1 MSVNSEAIKPAHT
14 AGYRRIVL
22 SMLVLVYAFNFLDR
36 QIIGILAEPIKAE
49 FGLSDKQMGLLLG
62 PSFAIL
68 YAVLGVPI
76 AWLADRKSR
85 AWIMTIALTLWS
97 GMTALCGVATNF
109 TQLFMTR
116 IGVGIGEAGGV
127 APAYSLISDFT
138 PVHQRG
144 RALAAYSFGIPIGSA
159 IGIVFGGVISTILD
173 WRWAF
178 IIVGLL
184 GIAIAPI
191 FRLVVREPKR
201 GYYDPP
207 TAKVKPASIKQVG
220 KTIFKKPSFWFM
232 SFGAASSSMM
242 GYGLFGWMASFLVR
256 SFGDELP
263 NFFSWLPNWMLPENP
278 TPVLYAA
285 YFYGTIILLSG
296 ILGMWLGG
304 SLSDKF
310 ASKSKRAYVIVP
322 TIAFAVIVPFYV
334 LGLMSNNLLVVFFAL
349 MIPTGLGLVWLGPV
363 LAAIQGIAPPNMRAS
378 AAALFLLIN
387 NLIGI
392 ALGPLLIGI
401 ISDALSAKYGDE
413 SLRYSILTGT
423 IFYVI
428 AAILLYM
435 ASRYISDDWENTH

>member
-1 MSVNSEAIKPAHT
+1 
-14 AGYRRIVL
+14 
-22 SMLVLVYAFNFLDR
+22 
-36 QIIGILAEPIKAE
+36 
-49 FGLSDKQMGLLLG
+49 
-62 PSFAIL
+62 
-68 YAVLGVPI
+68 
-76 AWLADRKSR
+76 
-85 AWIMTIALTLWS
+85 
-97 GMTALCGVATNF
+97 
-109 TQLFMTR
+109 
-116 IGVGIGEAGGV
+116 
-127 APAYSLISDFT
+127 
-138 PVHQRG
+138 
-144 RALAAYSFGIPIGSA
+144 
-159 IGIVFGGVISTILD
+159 
-173 WRWAF
+173 
-178 IIVGLL
+178 
-184 GIAIAPI
+184 
-191 FRLVVREPKR
+191 KR

-207 TAKVKPASIKQVG
+207 TAKVKPASIKEVG

-256 SFGDELP
+256 SFGEDLP
-263 NFFSWLPNWMLPENP
+263 SFFSWLPNWMLPENP

-310 ASKSKRAYVIVP
+310 ASKSKRAYVLVP

-334 LGLMSNNLLVVFFAL
+334 LGLMSNNLFVVFFAL

>member
-1 MSVNSEAIKPAHT
+1 MPPSQNAIKPAHSNS
-14 AGYRRIVL
+14 YRTLVL

-85 AWIMTIALTLWS
+85 AWIMTIALALWS
-97 GMTALCGVATNF
+97 GMTALCGVAGSF
-109 TQLFMTR
+109 TQLFMAR
-116 IGVGIGEAGGV
+116 IGVGVGEAGGV

-138 PVHQRG
+138 PPEKRG

-178 IIVGLL
+178 IIVGLM

-191 FRLVVREPKR
+191 FRFIVREPKR

-207 TAKVKPASIKQVG
+207 SAQIEPASIKQVG
-220 KTIFKKPSFWFM
+220 RTIFKKPSFWFM

-242 GYGLFGWMASFLVR
+242 GYGLFGWMASYLVR

-263 NFFSWLPNWMLPENP
+263 EFFSWLPSWMLPETP

-296 ILGMWLGG
+296 MLGMWLGG

-310 ASKSKRAYVIVP
+310 GSKSKRAYVLVP
-322 TIAFAVIVPFYV
+322 TIAFAIIVPFYM

-392 ALGPLLIGI
+392 ALGPLLIGV
-401 ISDALSAKYGDE
+401 ISDALNAKYGDE

-428 AAILLYM
+428 AAVLLFM
-435 ASRYISDDWENTH
+435 ASRYISDDWER

>member
-1 MSVNSEAIKPAHT
+1 MTSSSPHIVPAHSKS
-14 AGYRRIVL
+14 YRTLVM

-49 FGLSDKQMGLLLG
+49 FDLSDKQMGLLLG

-76 AWLADRKSR
+76 AWLADRRSR
-85 AWIMTIALTLWS
+85 AWIMTIALTIWS
-97 GMTALCGVATNF
+97 GMTALCGVAGSF
-109 TQLFMTR
+109 TQLFVTR

-138 PVHQRG
+138 PVKQRG
-144 RALAAYSFGIPIGSA
+144 RALSMYSFGIPIGSA

-191 FRLVVREPKR
+191 FRFIVREPKR

-207 TAKVKPASIKQVG
+207 TAKVEPASMKEVTQ
-220 KTIFKKPSFWFM
+220 TIFKKPSFWFM

-242 GYGLFGWMASFLVR
+242 GYGLFGWMASYLVR
-256 SFGDELP
+256 SFGNDLP
-263 NFFSWLPNWMLPENP
+263 EFFSWLPSWMLPENP

-285 YFYGTIILLSG
+285 YFYGTIILFAG
-296 ILGMWLGG
+296 IIGMWLGG

-310 ASKSKRAYVIVP
+310 GSKDKRAYVLVP
-322 TIAFAVIVPFYV
+322 TIAFAIIIPFYI
-334 LGLMSNNLLVVFFAL
+334 LGLMSNNLTVIFFAL

-392 ALGPLLIGI
+392 ALGPFLIGV
-401 ISDALSAKYGDE
+401 ISDSLSSKYGNE
-413 SLRYSILTGT
+413 SLRYSILAGT

-435 ASRYISDDWENTH
+435 ASRHIERDWEK

>member
-1 MSVNSEAIKPAHT
+1 MPPSPNAIKPAHSNS
-14 AGYRRIVL
+14 YRTLVL

-85 AWIMTIALTLWS
+85 AWIMTIALALWS
-97 GMTALCGVATNF
+97 GMTALCGVAGSF
-109 TQLFMTR
+109 TQLFMAR
-116 IGVGIGEAGGV
+116 IGVGVGEAGGV

-138 PVHQRG
+138 PPEKRG

-159 IGIVFGGVISTILD
+159 IGIIFGGVISTILD

-178 IIVGLL
+178 IIVGLM

-191 FRLVVREPKR
+191 FRFIVREPAR
-201 GYYDPP
+201 GHYDPP
-207 TAKVKPASIKQVG
+207 SSNIKPASIKQVG
-220 KTIFKKPSFWFM
+220 QTIFKKRSFWFM

-242 GYGLFGWMASFLVR
+242 GYGLFGWMASYLVR

-263 NFFSWLPNWMLPENP
+263 EFFSWLPSWMLPETP

-310 ASKSKRAYVIVP
+310 GNKSKRAYVLVP
-322 TIAFAVIVPFYV
+322 TIAFAIILPFYI
-334 LGLMSNNLLVVFFAL
+334 LGLISNNLLVVFFAL

-392 ALGPLLIGI
+392 ALGPFLIGV
-401 ISDALSAKYGDE
+401 ISDSLSVKYGDE
-413 SLRYSILTGT
+413 SLRYSILAGT

-428 AAILLYM
+428 AAMLLYM
-435 ASRYISDDWENTH
+435 ASRYINEDWEN